1 MSASIEV
8 TMYAL
13 YLKMNLSLIH
23 EHLRCVYRFLQ
34 FQNNS
39 EERNRTLSA
48 FKKGK
53 LSLSEF

>member
-39 EERNRTLSA
+39 EERNRSA
-48 FKKGK
+48 LKKGK